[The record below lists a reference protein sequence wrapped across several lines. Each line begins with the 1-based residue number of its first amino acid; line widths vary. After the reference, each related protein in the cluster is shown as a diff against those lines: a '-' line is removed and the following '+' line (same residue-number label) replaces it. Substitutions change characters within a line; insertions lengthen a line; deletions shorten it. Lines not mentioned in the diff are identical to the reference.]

1 MSCQQ
6 PVRQNVADL
15 FSLPSRLLVE
25 MERRTYLKA
34 EVVNIYRVPGACLAE
49 PEGER
54 DE

>member
-1 MSCQQ
+1 MSH
-6 PVRQNVADL
+6 VWSARQNIAAL
-15 FSLPSRLLVE
+15 FSLPTYRFVG

-34 EVVNIYRVPGACLAE
+34 EVVKIYRVPGACLAE